1 MNLTQVAG
9 LVAFGCA
16 SVACFMA
23 RSPRLWQAL
32 GALHALLVLEMLL
45 GFRHTFHDYVDA
57 GLRSVRAYEGR
68 GDWQW
73 MLLAAV
79 LVLVT
84 LAGLWA
90 VKTYRWTA
98 GLRGAFLLS
107 LAAVM
112 LFAIES
118 VSLHSVDA
126 VLYRSLDGVMMIGW
140 LWLAIG
146 AGVVCCA
153 LYSRAGPT
161 SGRSGAR
168 RRRKRR

>member
-1 MNLTQVAG
+1 MGEVGEQRGAAAQPQAD
-9 LVAFGCA
+9 LVIK
-16 SVACFMA
+16 A
-23 RSPRLWQAL
+23 RRVISGTGER
-32 GALHALLVLEMLL
+32 V
-45 GFRHTFHDYVDA
+45 
-57 GLRSVRAYEGR
+57 
-68 GDWQW
+68 
-73 MLLAAV
+73 AAV